1 MKIGFAA
8 RYNPLDKK
16 TWSGTGFYTYQQLS
30 KLGEVEIFQYKLP
43 KFLQEWL
50 TTQKSINR
58 RWFGK
63 YTSVEFLNAYAKYF
77 SRRLTKDLKKRPVDV
92 LFVSASS
99 QLVAY
104 VKTDIPVVY
113 MTDATF
119 QQLQGYYTSFSN
131 LAGYNRR
138 QGIALDKK
146 AFQKAAHCMLA
157 SEWCKESAI
166 TNYGISAG
174 KISVVTLGANLDSV
188 PLEKELSF
196 EYAGTCRLL
205 FVGVEWERKGG
216 DIALAAFRLLQQK
229 GLNPV
234 LHIIGCMP
242 PHNIS
247 NEPNIINIP
256 FLDKNKAED
265 FEQFYNIFRQT
276 DFLILP
282 TRAEC
287 AGLVFCEASA
297 YGIPSITTDTG
308 GVTTYVK
315 NNVNGF
321 TLPLSSG
328 GDEYAEVIERLCK
341 NTADMQQL
349 KKSCRSQYEKGLNW
363 DIWGQEFKRIADTLI
378 QAKTH

>member
-16 TWSGTGFYTYQQLS
+16 TWSGTGFYTCQQLS

-43 KFLQEWL
+43 KLLQEWL

-63 YTSVEFLNAYAKYF
+63 HTSVEFLNAYAKYF
-77 SRRLTKDLKKRPVDV
+77 SRRLTRDLKKRPVDV

-104 VKTDIPVVY
+104 VKTDIPIVY

-119 QQLQGYYTSFSN
+119 EQLQGYYTSFSN

-174 KISVVTLGANLDSV
+174 KISVVPLGANLDSYPV
-188 PLEKELSF
+188 EKELSF
-196 EYAGTCRLL
+196 EYAGTCRLI

-321 TLPLSSG
+321 TLPISAG
-328 GDEYAEVIERLCK
+328 GDEYAEVIEGLCK
-341 NTADMQQL
+341 NTADMQRL
-349 KKSCRSQYEKGLNW
+349 KKSCRSQYEKVLNW
-363 DIWGQEFKRIADTLI
+363 ETWGQNFKRIADTLI

>member
-16 TWSGTGFYTYQQLS
+16 TWSGTGFYTYQQLR
-30 KLGEVEIFQYKLP
+30 KLGEVEIFQYRLP
-43 KFLQEWL
+43 KLLQEWL

-63 YTSVEFLNAYAKYF
+63 HTSVEFLKAYAKYF
-77 SRRLTKDLKKRPVDV
+77 SRRLTRDLKKRPVDV
-92 LFVSASS
+92 LFVLASS

-119 QQLQGYYTSFSN
+119 EQLQGYYTSFSN

-174 KISVVTLGANLDSV
+174 SISVVPLGANLDSV
-188 PLEKELSF
+188 PLEKELCF
-196 EYAGTCRLL
+196 EHSGTCRLL
-205 FVGVEWERKGG
+205 FLGVEWERKGG

-229 GLNPV
+229 GLNPG
-234 LHIIGCMP
+234 LHIIGCVP
-242 PHNIS
+242 PHDIS
-247 NEPNIINIP
+247 NEPDITNIP
-256 FLDKNKAED
+256 FLDKNNTED
-265 FEQFYNIFRQT
+265 FQKLHGIFLQT
-276 DFLILP
+276 DFLLLP

-297 YGIPSITTDTG
+297 YGVPSITTNTG
-308 GVTTYVK
+308 GVITYVK

-321 TLPLSSG
+321 TLPISAG
-328 GDEYAEVIERLCK
+328 GDEYAEVIEGLCK

-349 KKSCRSQYEKGLNW
+349 KKSCRSRYEKVLNW
-363 DIWGQEFKRIADTLI
+363 ETWGQNFKRIADTLI

>member
-1 MKIGFAA
+1 
-8 RYNPLDKK
+8 
-16 TWSGTGFYTYQQLS
+16 
-30 KLGEVEIFQYKLP
+30 
-43 KFLQEWL
+43 
-50 TTQKSINR
+50 
-58 RWFGK
+58 
-63 YTSVEFLNAYAKYF
+63 
-77 SRRLTKDLKKRPVDV
+77 
-92 LFVSASS
+92 
-99 QLVAY
+99 
-104 VKTDIPVVY
+104 

-119 QQLQGYYTSFSN
+119 EQLQGYYTSFSN

-166 TNYGISAG
+166 SNYGISAG
-174 KISVVTLGANLDSV
+174 KISVVPLGANLDSYPV
-188 PLEKELSF
+188 EKELSF
-196 EYAGTCRLL
+196 EYAGTCRLI

-242 PHNIS
+242 PYNIS

-256 FLDKNKAED
+256 FLDINKAED

-321 TLPLSSG
+321 TLPISAG
-328 GDEYAEVIERLCK
+328 GDEYAEVIEGLCK
-341 NTADMQQL
+341 NTADMQRL
-349 KKSCRSQYEKGLNW
+349 KKSCRSQYEKVLNW
-363 DIWGQEFKRIADTLI
+363 ETWGQNFKQIADTLI